1 MFGCSPGR
9 CSQATTLSSSSA
21 TSALYARPSSRFQEI
36 TSARRRIVSPGRKSR
51 TVCLDGS
58 RSSIEAKRQPSP
70 TPRSR
75 RRIAAAVRISS
86 AVSGSSGCGV
96 PVGGI
101 RACSVIA
108 CGEATVATTKRG
120 RAHWSADGGAG
131 ARPGCRFPA
140 VDALLSL
147 FPPGSDVAEDRML
160 RVGGC
165 RADELASEFG
175 TPVLVVAEQALRA
188 RAREYAGEL
197 AERWPRSRVVF
208 ASKAF
213 PCTAVQRVMV
223 EEGLGLD
230 VAGGGEIVTA
240 LAAGADPELLVLHGN
255 AKSDEEIALAAEH
268 GIGLVV
274 ADNSDDVDRLEATGR
289 EHDVLVRVIPG
300 VEADTH
306 ASVLTGH
313 AGSKFGLAPAAAAE
327 LIARIERSPRL
338 RMRELHVHV
347 GSQILD
353 VEPFARSVAPVGE
366 FPVYDLGGGLGARYS
381 YDDEPPSVDE
391 YLDALV
397 GAARE
402 HLPAEAELIVEPGRS
417 MVASAAATIYRVVTL
432 KRGELTFVA
441 VDGGMGDNLEVALF
455 GQRFEAA
462 VADRLDPARGE
473 TVTLV
478 GRHCESGDV
487 LVDGVRLDTPRVGDL
502 VAVPATGAY
511 CHTMANN
518 YNGNRRIPVAF
529 AAGGEARLV
538 VRRETWDDL
547 LARDVE

>member
-1 MFGCSPGR
+1 MVLIISCARGR
-9 CSQATTLSSSSA
+9 VQ
-21 TSALYARPSSRFQEI
+21 PSSVQ
-36 TSARRRIVSPGRKSR
+36 SR
-51 TVCLDGS
+51 MRGLVL
-58 RSSIEAKRQPSP
+58 
-70 TPRSR
+70 
-75 RRIAAAVRISS
+75 
-86 AVSGSSGCGV
+86 
-96 PVGGI
+96 
-101 RACSVIA
+101 
-108 CGEATVATTKRG
+108 ATVAPRRG
-120 RAHWSADGGAG
+120 LHEGRLMTAAG
-131 ARPGCRFPA
+131 

-147 FPPGSDVAEDRML
+147 FPPGSSLDPDGML
-160 RVGGC
+160 TIAGC
-165 RADELASEFG
+165 RADALASEFD
-175 TPVLVVAEQALRA
+175 TPVLVVAERALRA
-188 RAREYAGEL
+188 RAREYADGL
-197 AERWPRSRVVF
+197 AARWPRSRVVF

-240 LAAGADPELLVLHGN
+240 LKAGVDPALLVLHGN
-255 AKSDEEIALAAEH
+255 AKGDDEIAMVAEH

-274 ADNSDDVDRLEATGR
+274 VDNGDDVDRLEATLPHGR
-289 EHDVLVRVIPG
+289 RQDVLVRVIPG

-306 ASVLTGH
+306 AHVLTGH

-327 LIARIERSPRL
+327 LIGRIERSPRL
-338 RMRELHVHV
+338 RMQGLHVHV

-353 VEPFARSVAPVGE
+353 VEPFAQSVAPLAALGE

-381 YDDEPPSVDE
+381 YADEPPAVGQ
-391 YLDALV
+391 YLDALI

-402 HLPAEAELIVEPGRS
+402 HLPADAELIIEPGRS
-417 MVASAAATIYRVVTL
+417 MVASAAATLYRVVTV
-432 KRGELTFVA
+432 KRGAVTFVA

-518 YNGNRRIPVAF
+518 YNGARRIPVAF

-547 LARDVE
+547 LARDVD